1 MGHSLIFGPGDI
13 AGWTP
18 VGVSS
23 FQSMKPTA
31 AIRELIQNGT
41 DAVADA
47 GEEVTHMRFYVSRC
61 SVKNLPA
68 IDSYRDAFNRIQET
82 LPKIFG
88 GKLPDNAEAISD
100 EIEHCLGKEDCEV
113 LHVLDN
119 GIGLDRKRMGG
130 LFGDGVSVKD
140 VAATGSYGNGHVV
153 VFPASDLRYVAYGGL
168 SSEGRIAAGHAI
180 LASREN
186 EKPRAPTLSKD
197 GYLVKSLHEND
208 LLDRYTFYEGKD
220 IPKLISEQLHWIEQH
235 WGRGSAVAILGFNHF
250 RERTG
255 KSSLKDVVFRAAA
268 CSFFEAIYNGKL
280 TIEVVDSGETSHLDK
295 NSLFTVLE
303 NYRDEKRSR
312 DSFLSGSRA
321 YEACLTL
328 RDGKSLLID
337 TPSGPVEILVRHPV
351 EMGRTRVDLCRNGM
365 WVTDKIPRF
374 QNKFGDLQTF
384 HSVFPLRRN
393 PVFNRLVRKS
403 EGPLHNSLCVQEK
416 LNVGEQKQLHEVLR
430 AIREK
435 LCQVIP
441 KLDGETFRPSNI
453 FVLPKGGLAQGG
465 KNISLTGT
473 PTQVKRT
480 KPPIADTGGSGGAG
494 ARSGSGRGTGT
505 GDGRA
510 GEFKRG
516 GAQMRFQALIVPT
529 GRRSC
534 QIEVVSGEQAAESEI
549 RFALD
554 ESIDVTSDGMSTESY
569 VSVVANTL
577 RLNSAPVSA
586 EQLRTDSDGKVCGVS
601 LGKLKEGQKCEIEL
615 DYEIPP
621 EIPVVDDQQVVLK
634 VEMVRRAASA

>member
-1 MGHSLIFGPGDI
+1 MKHSLIFGAGDI

-31 AIRELIQNGT
+31 AVRELIQNGS

-61 SVKNLPA
+61 AVKDIPA
-68 IDSYRDAFNRIQET
+68 ITSYRAAFNRVQET

-88 GKLPDNAEAISD
+88 GSLPDNAEAIAD
-100 EIEHCLGKEDCEV
+100 EIKHCLGQESCEV

-119 GIGLDRKRMGG
+119 GIGLDRKRMRG
-130 LFGDGVSVKD
+130 LLGDGVSVKD
-140 VAATGSYGNGHVV
+140 TAATGSYGNGHVV

-168 SSEGRIAAGHAI
+168 SSEGRVAAGHAI

-186 EKPRAPTLSKD
+186 EKPNRPTLSKD
-197 GYLVKSLHEND
+197 GYLVKNLHEND
-208 LLDRYTFYEGKD
+208 LLDRYTFYED
-220 IPKLISEQLHWIEQH
+220 NEIPRLIDEPLHWIEQH
-235 WGRGSAVAILGFNHF
+235 WGRGSAVAVLGFNHF
-250 RERTG
+250 RERG
-255 KSSLKDVVFRAAA
+255 GESSLKDVVFRAAA
-268 CSFFEAIYNGKL
+268 CSFFEAIHNGRL
-280 TIEVVDSGETSHLDK
+280 TIEVVEAGETSCLDQ
-295 NSLFTVLE
+295 NSLFAVLE
-303 NYRDEKRSR
+303 NYREEKRSR

-328 RDGKSLLID
+328 KDGKPLLIE

-351 EMGRTRVDLCRNGM
+351 ETGRTRVDLCRNGM

-374 QNKFGDLQTF
+374 QNKFGSLQTF

-403 EGPLHNSLCVQEK
+403 EGPLHNGLCVQEK
-416 LNVGEQKQLHEVLR
+416 LNASEQKQLYDVLG

-441 KLDGETFRPSNI
+441 ELDGETFRPSNI
-453 FVLPKGGLAQGG
+453 FILPKGGLAQGG
-465 KNISLTGT
+465 KSVAPTGT
-473 PTQVKRT
+473 PTRVTRR
-480 KPPIADTGGSGGAG
+480 KPPVVDTGGTGGAG
-494 ARSGSGRGTGT
+494 ERSGLGRSTGA
-505 GDGRA
+505 GGGRA

-516 GAQMRFQALIVPT
+516 GAQMRFQALVVPT
-529 GRRSC
+529 GARSC
-534 QIEVVSGEQAAESEI
+534 QIEVVSGEKADEGEV

-569 VSVVANTL
+569 VSVVADTL
-577 RLNSAPVSA
+577 KLNGESVSP

-601 LGKLKEGQKCEIEL
+601 LGRLVEGQKCEVEL

-621 EIPVVDDQQVVLK
+621 DIPVVDDQQVVLK
-634 VEMVRRAASA
+634 VEVVRRRLA